1 MAPMVTKACCRVC
14 FSGAL
19 LVIKKGGGGGVYGD
33 KAVNGAGG
41 RCVGTLYF
49 MLSFAENLKL
59 H

>member
-1 MAPMVTKACCRVC
+1 MAPMVTKACC
-14 FSGAL
+14 
-19 LVIKKGGGGGVYGD
+19 GGGVDGGT
-33 KAVNGAGG
+33 AVNGAGG